1 MLAVVVL
8 LHFGLE
14 SGATTQAPDPKMF
27 TCGLEVKLELER
39 PNRVE
44 DTAHG
49 DERQWVVSFIHKD
62 RDNYKAEAF
71 MTKLMGCL
79 LRRNTAINPNV
90 FCRFSFLARAPFDTM
105 DPERLKHLL
114 SAAFDIAKQR
124 TLTDLFDV
132 EGAVTSWLGR
142 NTERLDVN
150 GNVEVDPATQAPAV
164 GWSPTDDKPAPLDCL
179 GFAMLFAFHRY
190 RQQHLEYG
198 NRRCRGRVVLE
209 GRSGG
214 GACLLLLLDVLVLC
228 EGRRGCGVL
237 DR

>member
-1 MLAVVVL
+1 
-8 LHFGLE
+8 
-14 SGATTQAPDPKMF
+14 
-27 TCGLEVKLELER
+27 
-39 PNRVE
+39 
-44 DTAHG
+44 
-49 DERQWVVSFIHKD
+49 
-62 RDNYKAEAF
+62 

-79 LRRNTAINPNV
+79 LCRNTAINSNV

-105 DPERLKHLL
+105 ESERLKNLL

-198 NRRCRGRVVLE
+198 RRGCRGRVVLE
-209 GRSGG
+209 GRWGG
-214 GACLLLLLDVLVLC
+214 GTCR
-228 EGRRGCGVL
+228 GRYLGSVRGEKGVWCA
-237 DR
+237 R